1 MEESAF
7 TLIDTSEAAREDQQA
22 AATMQEEEEKKSDS
36 DDILKIEREHLN
48 EALAQGHDQNMA
60 IALYYA
66 QEQEN

>member
-1 MEESAF
+1 
-7 TLIDTSEAAREDQQA
+7 
-22 AATMQEEEEKKSDS
+22 MQEEEEKKSDS
-36 DDILKIEREHLN
+36 DDILKIERELLN